1 MSAANNAV
9 LADIQ
14 SCVAQIAGVMAKLED
29 CVRALQEQTPASTSR
44 IHRPEPPVIPP
55 EIASGLSRASSR
67 YEEIHR
73 SGGGGRGSS
82 GRNPD
87 EESSVS
93 RPSTVGASRAQP
105 KFVDWASNLSGLSRA
120 STGGGA
126 RPQPVEDAPDTY

>member
-1 MSAANNAV
+1 MAANSAV

-14 SCVAQIAGVMAKLED
+14 SCVAQIAGVLSKLEG
-29 CVRALQEQTPASTSR
+29 CVRQLQEPASTSR

-55 EIASGLSRASSR
+55 EIASTLSRASSR
-67 YEEIHR
+67 FEEAASR
-73 SGGGGRGSS
+73 GGGRG

-87 EESSVS
+87 EESSAS
-93 RPSTVGASRAQP
+93 RPSTVGAARTQP

-126 RPQPVEDAPDTY
+126 RAQPAEDAQEPY